1 MIKKLLNFVLSL
13 FLPYF
18 LYSLLFMLILGF
30 IVPLSGAI
38 PSLINPNYFLSL
50 YDSNTIFIY
59 LNKLYKLSLC
69 IFIII
74 YGYLIHLYVKK
85 SIISSQRMNISLL
98 PFERKTMFF
107 VSFTSLSIWG
117 FILLIA
123 HVIITFMGLSIF
135 AILNLNYQ
143 NLYSLFLIEHI
154 DLSYILFLLS
164 YFFIEEMIILLSLFS
179 SFLSFTYR
187 FKKFNYLF
195 FFIFYITILLCVFG
209 LASLIILPIKD
220 INLKYV
226 VILLLSTSIC
236 VLFTYLNIYLYD
248 KKIETN

>member
-1 MIKKLLNFVLSL
+1 MIKKLLNFELSL

-38 PSLINPNYFLSL
+38 PSLINPSYFLSL

-85 SIISSQRMNISLL
+85 NIISSQRMNISLL

-195 FFIFYITILLCVFG
+195 FFIFYITILLSVFG
-209 LASLIILPIKD
+209 VTSLILLPIKD

>member
-1 MIKKLLNFVLSL
+1 MFKKLLNFELSL

-107 VSFTSLSIWG
+107 ISFTSLSIWG

-135 AILNLNYQ
+135 AILNINYQ

-209 LASLIILPIKD
+209 VTSLILLPIKD

-226 VILLLSTSIC
+226 VILLLITSIC

>member
-1 MIKKLLNFVLSL
+1 MIKKLLNFELSL

-18 LYSLLFMLILGF
+18 LYSGLFMLILGF

-164 YFFIEEMIILLSLFS
+164 
-179 SFLSFTYR
+179 
-187 FKKFNYLF
+187 
-195 FFIFYITILLCVFG
+195 
-209 LASLIILPIKD
+209 
-220 INLKYV
+220 
-226 VILLLSTSIC
+226 
-236 VLFTYLNIYLYD
+236 
-248 KKIETN
+248 